1 MNRLISETFSYEYY
15 EEIYI
20 CQFIKI
26 QKSLLNQ
33 LVQLK
38 GYKTKNMEVFSEHN
52 IKEISSYDL
61 FSKPIKVIFFP
72 VAYSSNA

>member
-20 CQFIKI
+20 CQFVKI

-38 GYKTKNMEVFSEHN
+38 GYKIKNIEVFSEHN
-52 IKEISSYDL
+52 ITEI
-61 FSKPIKVIFFP
+61 
-72 VAYSSNA
+72 

>member
-20 CQFIKI
+20 CQFVKI

-38 GYKTKNMEVFSEHN
+38 GFRIKNIEVFSEHN
-52 IKEISSYDL
+52 IQ
-61 FSKPIKVIFFP
+61 
-72 VAYSSNA
+72 